1 MAQRFSPIQLGVII
15 FFALFIALGLI
26 FFSGKGGAS
35 GGSKSKSAKVT
46 VWGSE
51 SSEIMNEVF
60 DNLEFA
66 DQEISIKYVEK
77 DSASFTQDIVEA
89 IARGGAP
96 DVILVDD
103 TNIWN
108 LKDLVY
114 PTVYDS
120 YPERTFRDAFADAGT
135 IFLTSD
141 GTLAFPITVDPFV
154 MYWNKTIFAEKTL
167 PLPPASWDEV
177 VEITPLLT
185 SETASGAITASAVP
199 FGRFENTSYPKT
211 VLALLS
217 SQTGGMITT
226 YDRENDELKSGVSSS
241 NQKGRESLI
250 DAINYFTAFSNPS
263 LQIYTWNKSV
273 AYDENEFLS
282 GRLAIYFG
290 YASEAEFLRKKNPNL
305 NFDVAFV
312 PKPEGASASYTIGR
326 VKGLAIMKN
335 SSNKD
340 ASLSVITEF
349 LKDENLSIYSNLS
362 GLPPAKRSLL
372 KVKPEDPYLSRFWSA
387 ALLSRTWVDPDKDE
401 TYRIFADGVNGVLN
415 GFYDASGAV
424 SEISDKID
432 SLID

>member
-15 FFALFIALGLI
+15 FFAVFIALGLI
-26 FFSGKGGAS
+26 FFSGKGGVS
-35 GGSKSKSAKVT
+35 NNKQKGVKIT

-60 DNLEFA
+60 DNLEFT
-66 DQEISIKYVEK
+66 DQDITIRYVEK
-77 DSASFTQDIVEA
+77 DSADFVQDIVEA

-103 TNIWN
+103 TNIWS
-108 LKDLVY
+108 LKDLIS
-114 PTVYDS
+114 PTLYES

-135 IFLTSD
+135 IFLSD
-141 GTLAFPITVDPFV
+141 KGTLAFPVTIDPFV

-167 PLPPASWDEV
+167 PLPPVTWDEL
-177 VEITPLLT
+177 VEITPVLT

-199 FGRFENTSYPKT
+199 FGVFENTSYP
-211 VLALLS
+211 
-217 SQTGGMITT
+217 
-226 YDRENDELKSGVSSS
+226 
-241 NQKGRESLI
+241 KGRESLI

-263 LQIYTWNKSV
+263 LEIFTWNKSI

-290 YASEAEFLRKKNPNL
+290 YSSEAEFLRKKNPNL
-305 NFDVAFV
+305 NFDVALV
-312 PKPEGASASYTIGR
+312 PRPEGTTASYTVGR
-326 VKGLAIMKN
+326 IKGLAIMKN
-335 SSNKD
+335 SANKE

-349 LKDENLSIYSNLS
+349 LKDENLMSYSTLS
-362 GLPPAKRSLL
+362 GLAPAKRSLL

-387 ALLSRTWVDPDKDE
+387 ALLSRTWIDPDKDA
-401 TYRIFADGVNGVLN
+401 TYRIFAEGISGVTN

-432 SLID
+432 SLVK

>member
-15 FFALFIALGLI
+15 FFAVFIALGLI
-26 FFSGKGGAS
+26 FFSGKGGVS
-35 GGSKSKSAKVT
+35 NNKQKGVKIT

-60 DNLEFA
+60 DNLEFT
-66 DQEISIKYVEK
+66 DQDITIKYVEK
-77 DSASFTQDIVEA
+77 DSADFVQDIVEA

-103 TNIWN
+103 TNIWS
-108 LKDLVY
+108 LKDLIS
-114 PTVYDS
+114 PTLYDS

-135 IFLTSD
+135 IFLSD
-141 GTLAFPITVDPFV
+141 KGTLAFPVTIDPFV

-167 PLPPASWDEV
+167 PLPPVTWDEL

-199 FGRFENTSYPKT
+199 FGVFENTSYPKT

-217 SQTGGMITT
+217 SQAGGMITS
-226 YDRENDELKSGVSSS
+226 YDRENDELESGVGSS

-263 LQIYTWNKSV
+263 LEIFTWNKSI

-290 YASEAEFLRKKNPNL
+290 YSSEAEFLRKKNPNL
-305 NFDVAFV
+305 NFDVALV
-312 PKPEGASASYTIGR
+312 PRPEGTTASYTVGR
-326 VKGLAIMKN
+326 IKGLAIMKN
-335 SSNKD
+335 SANKE

-349 LKDENLSIYSNLS
+349 LKDENLMSYSTLS
-362 GLPPAKRSLL
+362 GLAPAKRSLL

-387 ALLSRTWVDPDKDE
+387 ALLSRTWIDPDKDA
-401 TYRIFADGVNGVLN
+401 TYRIFAEGISGVTN

-432 SLID
+432 SLVK